1 MGIDPL
7 IDPRSFVDPRGSRQG
22 EFSRYDQCGR
32 NFAELQSLALAFAA
46 KHSQT
51 LALSRQGRA
60 TAIGGHDEGGQCDG
74 EIKVALAGGSLKSGA
89 LIRLTNICNILPRR
103 QIKCGQG
110 VGGMIRIVR

>member
-46 KHSQT
+46 KHSQA

-74 EIKVALAGGSLKSGA
+74 EIKVALAGGSLEGGA
-89 LIRLTNICNILPRR
+89 LIRLADVRNILTRR
-103 QIKCGQG
+103 QVKRRQRI
-110 VGGMIRIVR
+110 GGMVCIVR